1 MTTIFD
7 RLKSTEGRLSRQG
20 YLLGFIAP
28 VLAMAALTAAMIIGW
43 LDFLPVGV
51 INLMALGWVI
61 LLFVMGDAMN
71 IRRYHDIGNSG
82 RLYRLGRPF
91 VVGMPILA
99 FIIDFFIPAQ
109 MASTG
114 DRAATIHMI
123 SEMISPTMHPVTI
136 ALLVIPAAG
145 VVFNFFYLIAMPGQ
159 PGPNEY
165 GPPPGATEAPGL
177 AKAWAEN
184 MPSGGGDD
192 PVKRALADYQARQ
205 AKAVQQAQQ
214 PRQVGLQAAPAGGF
228 GKKRR

>member
-28 VLAMAALTAAMIIGW
+28 VLVMAALTAAMIVGW

-82 RLYRLGRPF
+82 RLYRLGRPM
-91 VVGMPILA
+91 VIGMPILA
-99 FIIDFFIPAQ
+99 FVIDFFIPAQ
-109 MASTG
+109 MASMG
-114 DRAATIHMI
+114 DRTATLHMI
-123 SEMISPTMHPVTI
+123 SEMISPTMSPITI
-136 ALLVIPAAG
+136 ALLVIPAAA
-145 VVFNFFYLIAMPGQ
+145 VMFNFFYLIAMPGQ
-159 PGPNEY
+159 PGPNEF
-165 GPPPGATEAPGL
+165 GPPPGLTDTPGV

-184 MPSGGGDD
+184 MPSAGDD

-205 AKAVQQAQQ
+205 AKAA
-214 PRQVGLQAAPAGGF
+214 QAARPMSGQPAAAAGF

>member
-7 RLKSTEGRLSRQG
+7 RLKSSEGRLSRQG

-28 VLAMAALTAAMIIGW
+28 VLAMTALTVAMIIGW

-51 INLMALGWVI
+51 INVMALGWVI
-61 LLFVMGDAMN
+61 LLFVTGDAMN

-82 RLYRLGRPF
+82 RLYRLGRP
-91 VVGMPILA
+91 VVIGMPILA
-99 FIIDFFIPAQ
+99 FLIDFFIPAQ

-114 DRAATIHMI
+114 DRTAQLHMI
-123 SEMISPTMHPVTI
+123 SEMISPTLSPITI
-136 ALLVIPAAG
+136 ALLVIPAAA

-159 PGPNEY
+159 PGPNDF
-165 GPPPGATEAPGL
+165 GPPPGLTDAPGV

-184 MPSGGGDD
+184 MPTGVGDD

-205 AKAVQQAQQ
+205 LKAAQATV
-214 PRQVGLQAAPAGGF
+214 PVGGQVAAASAF

>member
-1 MTTIFD
+1 MNTIFD

-20 YLLGFIAP
+20 YLLGFVAP
-28 VLAMAALTAAMIIGW
+28 LAGMAALTAAMIIGW
-43 LDFLPVGV
+43 LDFLPIGV

-61 LLFVMGDAMN
+61 LLFVAGDAMN

-82 RLYRLGRPF
+82 RLYRLCRPGI
-91 VVGMPILA
+91 VGMPILA

-136 ALLVIPAAG
+136 ALLVLPIVG
-145 VVFNFFYLIAMPGQ
+145 VVFNFMYLIAMPGQ
-159 PGPNEY
+159 AGPNEY
-165 GPPPGATEAPGL
+165 GPPPGAAKAPGV

-184 MPSGGGDD
+184 MPGGGDD

-205 AKAVQQAQQ
+205 AKAAQQA
-214 PRQVGLQAAPAGGF
+214 RQVGMQAAPAGGF

>member
-1 MTTIFD
+1 MTIFD
-7 RLKSTEGRLSRQG
+7 RLKSSEGRLSRQG
-20 YLLGFIAP
+20 YLLGFILP
-28 VLAMAALTAAMIIGW
+28 VLAMAALTAAMIVGW

-51 INLMALGWVI
+51 INLMALGWVS

-82 RLYRLGRPF
+82 RLYRLCRPM
-91 VVGMPILA
+91 VIGMPILA
-99 FIIDFFIPAQ
+99 FVIDFFIPAQ

-114 DRAATIHMI
+114 DLAATMHMV
-123 SEMISPTMHPVTI
+123 SEMISPTMHPATI
-136 ALLVIPAAG
+136 ALLVIPAAA

-159 PGPNEY
+159 PGPNEF
-165 GPPPGATEAPGL
+165 GSPPALTDAPGV

-184 MPSGGGDD
+184 MPAGGDD

-205 AKAVQQAQQ
+205 LKAA
-214 PRQVGLQAAPAGGF
+214 QAAGNAGAQVVAAGAF